1 MSMFALASDILSIF
15 FCTSLPRRNLFKK
28 TRSSDCELPHDK
40 VSKHRSRSR
49 SRSWV
54 RNERDNENE
63 RRPTNRYRPPRNLRS
78 SDAESSPNKKSSPV
92 KSVTPKSGS
101 HKALAQK
108 SWADL
113 IEDGDEDQ
121 LWQELNP
128 ESLDFNDQKKNT
140 EAEVKESEVS
150 TPRSTGRKMTVEEL
164 LDTPSASSHSDQCF
178 KAPASSS
185 RTGRSGRNSGRHSG
199 FGGRTGAH
207 SRNERRPAEMETQ
220 VDILKR
226 RQKDVDYGKNTIG
239 YQNYLDLVPKEKRS
253 AGMPVTPDK
262 FQKIA
267 RRSWDSLIKRWRI
280 KLHGYDPADGE
291 DQEVE
296 LSDILSD
303 MSFESKITFG
313 DFSSPVSSAFPPS
326 SPVSFLTFDEVPPLS
341 SEGNLTDPDYDPVQD
356 KDAPDDLIADMDEA
370 DFLS

>member
-1 MSMFALASDILSIF
+1 MISSAAVESTFALLSDILSLF
-15 FCTSLPRRNLFKK
+15 SSASLPRRNLFRK
-28 TRSSDCELPHDK
+28 TRSSDYQVPNDK
-40 VSKHRSRSR
+40 LSKHRSRSR
-49 SRSWV
+49 SRSRV

-63 RRPTNRYRPPRNLRS
+63 RRPTNRYRPSRNLRS

-92 KSVTPKSGS
+92 KSVAAKTAP
-101 HKALAQK
+101 K
-108 SWADL
+108 SWADM

-121 LWQELNP
+121 LWQELDP
-128 ESLDFNDQKKNT
+128 ESLDLNDRKEDA
-140 EAEVKESEVS
+140 EAEVKESGVM

-164 LDTPSASSHSDQCF
+164 LDTPSTSSHTDQCF
-178 KAPASSS
+178 KAPVCSS
-185 RTGRSGRNSGRHSG
+185 RTGRSGRRNG
-199 FGGRTGAH
+199 FGMRNGAQ

-220 VDILKR
+220 VEILKR

-239 YQNYLDLVPKEKRS
+239 YQNYLDLVPKEKRT
-253 AGMPVTPDK
+253 AGQPTTPDK
-262 FQKIA
+262 FQKIP

-280 KLHGYDPADGE
+280 KLHAYDPNDGE

-303 MSFESKITFG
+303 MSFDSKITFG

-341 SEGNLTDPDYDPVQD
+341 SEGNLTDPDYDPAQD
-356 KDAPDDLIADMDEA
+356 KDAPDLIADMDEA